1 VATGSRPRSSRAP
14 SAGRAPEFSAPAVQ
28 AAQSEPNLKLVDG
41 PRFVDMLAAH
51 GVLLQVGKFGE
62 LKRQK

>member
-1 VATGSRPRSSRAP
+1 MMVTSSIPSPSKSAT
-14 SAGRAPEFSAPAVQ
+14 APAVQ